1 MASAAPLLPSLSV
14 GGTDIICGDNVDCG
28 GLPADPYRL
37 YLTQFINFFVNGTIR
52 DLQAK
57 DRFSSEIPNQNI
69 LDLKREVFK
78 VCTNHDF
85 LDKLNRFNA
94 FMKTAASIV
103 YIGEDGNG
111 TSIYELDTPRQ
122 TFYIGERAVDS
133 RVVSLYITGFTLH
146 KFLQDPSFTI
156 HIPQIHMSDLNTF
169 RQLLPNREDLT
180 SAYFIQRARI
190 TGFRSFTPDNDELIV
205 LATNFF
211 SNHFEFAAN
220 NALARTRIFM
230 DDRVEREERA
240 GPLETGRMFS
250 FLSGGNFGL
259 KKRNK
264 SKRRNQ
270 KKSNKKSRRHRNRK
284 RLSRRNAK
292 RFY

>member
-1 MASAAPLLPSLSV
+1 MASAAPLRPSISV
-14 GGTDIICGDNVDCG
+14 GGTEIICGDNVDC

-37 YLTQFINFFVNGTIR
+37 YLTQFINSFVNGTIG

-57 DRFSSEIPNQNI
+57 GRFSSEIPNQKI
-69 LDLKREVFK
+69 LDLKGEVFK

-85 LDKLNRFNA
+85 FVKLNRFNA

-103 YIGEDGNG
+103 DIGEDGNG
-111 TSIYELDTPRQ
+111 TSIYELDTPREP
-122 TFYIGERAVDS
+122 FNIGERVVDG
-133 RVVSLYITGFTLH
+133 RVVSLYIAGFTLH
-146 KFLQDPSFTI
+146 KFLQDPSFTM
-156 HIPQIHMSDLNTF
+156 HIPRIHMSDLNTF
-169 RQLLPNREDLT
+169 RRLLPNSEDLT
-180 SAYFIQRARI
+180 SAYFDQRARI
-190 TGFRSFTPDNDELIV
+190 TRFGSFTPDNDELIV

-211 SNHFEFAAN
+211 SNHYN
-220 NALARTRIFM
+220 LSTSALGMTRIVM
-230 DDRVEREERA
+230 DDRVEREGRA
-240 GPLETGRMFS
+240 GPLETGTMFS

-270 KKSNKKSRRHRNRK
+270 KKSNKKSRRHHNRK

>member
-1 MASAAPLLPSLSV
+1 MASAAPLRPSISV
-14 GGTDIICGDNVDCG
+14 GRTEIICGVNVDCG
-28 GLPADPYRL
+28 GFPADPYRL
-37 YLTQFINFFVNGTIR
+37 YLTQFINSFVNGTIG

-57 DRFSSEIPNQNI
+57 GRFSSEIPNQKI
-69 LDLKREVFK
+69 LDLKGEVFE

-85 LDKLNRFNA
+85 LAKLNNFNA
-94 FMKTAASIV
+94 FMKTAASRV
-103 YIGEDGNG
+103 DIGGDGVAM
-111 TSIYELDTPRQ
+111 SIYELDTPRQ
-122 TFYIGERAVDS
+122 TFDIGERVVDS
-133 RVVSLYITGFTLH
+133 RVVSLYIAGFTLH
-146 KFLQDPSFTI
+146 KFLQDPSFTM
-156 HIPQIHMSDLNTF
+156 HIPQIHMSDLITF
-169 RQLLPNREDLT
+169 RRLLPNSEDLT
-180 SAYFIQRARI
+180 SAYFDERTGI

-211 SNHFEFAAN
+211 SNHHDFAAT
-220 NALARTRIFM
+220 ALARTRIIM
-230 DDRVEREERA
+230 DDREKREERN
-240 GPLETGRMFS
+240 GPLETGTMFS

-284 RLSRRNAK
+284 RLSRHNAK

>member
-28 GLPADPYRL
+28 GFPEDPYRL
-37 YLTQFINFFVNGTIR
+37 YLTQFINSFVNGTIG

-57 DRFSSEIPNQNI
+57 GRFSSEIPNQKI
-69 LDLKREVFK
+69 LDLKGEVFK

-85 LDKLNRFNA
+85 FVKLNSFNA

-103 YIGEDGNG
+103 DIGGHG
-111 TSIYELDTPRQ
+111 YAMSIYDLDTPREP
-122 TFYIGERAVDS
+122 FDIGERVVDG
-133 RVVSLYITGFTLH
+133 RVVSLYIAGFTLH

-156 HIPQIHMSDLNTF
+156 PRIHMSDLNTF
-169 RQLLPNREDLT
+169 RRLLPNSEDLK
-180 SAYFIQRARI
+180 SAYFSQCMIK
-190 TGFRSFTPDNDELIV
+190 TGFKSHTPDNDELIV

-211 SNHFEFAAN
+211 SNHLDFAAN
-220 NALARTRIFM
+220 NALAWTRIIM
-230 DDRVEREERA
+230 DDRVEREGRA
-240 GPLETGRMFS
+240 GPLETGTMFS

-264 SKRRNQ
+264 SKRINQ